1 MSIGQLRHRITI
13 EQLSAAQDGLGQPV
27 RTWNAVATAISA
39 DVRYLSGLQSIK
51 ADATTSVVK
60 ASIRLRYRPLHAGMR
75 VLFENTTF
83 DVRAVLPDLR
93 KVYVDLVCEVV
104 HV

>member
-1 MSIGQLRHRITI
+1 MRHRITI
-13 EQLSAAQDGLGQPV
+13 EQLSAAQDGLGQPI

-39 DVRYLSGLQSIK
+39 DVRYLSGLQAIK
-51 ADATTSVVK
+51 ADATTSVLK

-83 DVRAVLPDLR
+83 DVRAVLPDAR
-93 KVYVDLVCEVV
+93 KAYVNLVCEVI

>member
-1 MSIGQLRHRITI
+1 MRHRITI
-13 EQLSAAQDGLGQPV
+13 EKLSAVQDVLGQPV

>member
-13 EQLSAAQDGLGQPV
+13 EQLGTAQDALGQPV
-27 RTWNAVATAISA
+27 QTWSAVVTAISA
-39 DVRYLSGLQSIK
+39 DVRYLSGLQAIK
-51 ADATTSVVK
+51 ADASTSLVK

-83 DVRAVLPDLR
+83 DVRAVLPDAR
-93 KVYVDLVCEVV
+93 KAYVNLVCEVV
-104 HV
+104 NV

>member
-1 MSIGQLRHRITI
+1 MRHRITI
-13 EQLSAAQDGLGQPV
+13 EQLSAVQDGLGQPV

-39 DVRYLSGLQSIK
+39 DVRYLSGLQAIK

-83 DVRAVLPDLR
+83 DVRAVLPDAR
-93 KVYVDLVCEVV
+93 KAYVNLVCEVV
-104 HV
+104 NV